1 MCFRF
6 VAESTGHQISSRLLS
21 MRSANAL
28 LELPAS
34 GKLVPAGT
42 SVPAILISDI
52 AAVSG
57 NKSFPAVRDK
67 DARHGS
73 TSENTCLDKSV
84 VESAYRVAIL
94 TVSDTVAR
102 GNGPDRRYFSKF
114 DSCYLLV
121 YLFISFPIFALAFS
135 FMYFIFDIDVA
146 FPLSKLE

>member
-6 VAESTGHQISSRLLS
+6 VAESTGRQMSSRLLS

-28 LELPAS
+28 LALPAS
-34 GKLVPAGT
+34 GKLVLAGT

-57 NKSFPAVRDK
+57 NKSLPAECK

-73 TSENTCLDKSV
+73 TAKNISVDKSV

-102 GNGPDRRYFSKF
+102 GNGPDRRYFSNF
-114 DSCYLLV
+114 DSCYLFL
-121 YLFISFPIFALAFS
+121 
-135 FMYFIFDIDVA
+135 
-146 FPLSKLE
+146 